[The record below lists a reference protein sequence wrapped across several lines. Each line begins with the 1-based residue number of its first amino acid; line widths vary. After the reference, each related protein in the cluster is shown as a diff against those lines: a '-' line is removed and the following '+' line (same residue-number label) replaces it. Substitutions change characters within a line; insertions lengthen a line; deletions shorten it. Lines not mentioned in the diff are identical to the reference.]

1 MKDRIIKSLPYVA
14 VAVIVLYL
22 AVKYDAVNKGQAE
35 LEEEAKAATK
45 EEILLSLKANFEDE
59 KIGFVPSDSIKF
71 EGNKAA
77 LIAKDNLYG
86 PTFESDSLLLFKKT
100 KRVEVSFM
108 LRSSLIIKDAL
119 VVVSFEND
127 KGNIIYESA
136 GMTNGFKINEW
147 VHIKNKFEIKSELL
161 AKEEKVRFKAYL
173 LNSKGEQLYIDN
185 CEVNLFGFK

>member
-1 MKDRIIKSLPYVA
+1 MKDRIIKSLPYLA
-14 VAVIVLYL
+14 VAAIVLYL
-22 AVKYDAVNKGQAE
+22 AVKYDAVNKGQVE
-35 LEEEAKAATK
+35 VEEDANAAPK

-59 KIGFVPSDSIKF
+59 KIGFVPSDSVKF

-86 PTFESDSLLLFKKT
+86 PTFESDSLPLFKKT
-100 KRVEVSFM
+100 KSVEVSFM

-119 VVVSFEND
+119 VVVSFENA

-136 GMTNGFKINEW
+136 GMTDGFKINEW

-161 AKEEKVRFKAYL
+161 AKEEKVKFKAYI
-173 LNSKGEQLYIDN
+173 LNSKGEQLCIDN
-185 CEVNLFGFK
+185 YEVNLFGFK